1 MNFEWDPV
9 KADLNLSKHDVSFE
23 DAAMVLTDTMNMTVF
38 DHTHSNDEERWI
50 TMGRSG
56 SRILVV
62 VHTYPKEPSDDTVRI
77 VSARMASRLEIR
89 YFEERR

>member
-9 KADLNLSKHDVSFE
+9 KAETNRLKHDISFE
-23 DAAMVLTDTMNMTVF
+23 EATLVLTDTMNMTVF
-38 DHTHSNDEERWI
+38 DRTHSYDEERWI

-62 VHTYPKEPSDDTVRI
+62 VHTYPKSPSDETVRI
-77 VSARMASRLEIR
+77 ISARIASKQEMR
-89 YFEERR
+89 YYEERG